1 MSSAARAARRR
12 AERSGELSPWRPDH
26 EWEASVRQAV
36 GEWDGEPPRCY
47 RKGLLAAI
55 VTRDRLR
62 GDPLPRW
69 HISVSHR
76 DRVPT
81 WEEMAEAAHEL
92 RPGVPLAIGV
102 PPRSWWVNVHDH
114 VLHLVELRDEPLV
127 ASWRDERRGDRPS

>member
-12 AERSGELSPWRPDH
+12 AERESDSPWQRDH
-26 EWEASVRQAV
+26 EWEASVRAQAG
-36 GEWDGEPPRCY
+36 GEWDGEAPCCY

-76 DRVPT
+76 DRVPS
-81 WEEMAEAAHEL
+81 WEELAAAAHAL
-92 RPGVPLAIGV
+92 RPGVPLAVGV
-102 PPRSWWVNVHDH
+102 PPRSWWINVHPH
-114 VLHLVELRDEPLV
+114 VLHLWELRDEALI
-127 ASWRDERRGDRPS
+127 AAWRDERRGDEPS